1 MAGGMVKGPVQV
13 DLVHRAG
20 DAERVRVVSTQGNQE
35 GTLSGRAWIGG
46 KHTQVIGYFCM
57 SINL

>member
-20 DAERVRVVSTQGNQE
+20 DAERVGVVSTQGNQE
-35 GTLSGRAWIGG
+35 GTLSGRRWMVGE
-46 KHTQVIGYFCM
+46 HTQVIG
-57 SINL
+57 